1 MKFSTGERGIQ
12 QDFSFHHRPDRVN
25 NTDSYGYGK
34 FANAYGEWSWY
45 VADTKYKFS
54 KEKMNLLVDYYLDG
68 IYKQMVYGVYE
79 DVGVRN
85 RDVTSKRNG
94 VAPKGTL
101 EIERILI
108 STDYRKRN

>member
-1 MKFSTGERGIQ
+1 
-12 QDFSFHHRPDRVN
+12 
-25 NTDSYGYGK
+25 
-34 FANAYGEWSWY
+34 
-45 VADTKYKFS
+45 
-54 KEKMNLLVDYYLDG
+54 MNLLVDYYLDG

-108 STDYRKRN
+108 STDYRKKELEEIIKLRKGQATPSLSFAKFFWQTEQGPKRGV